1 MSALDGQVAV
11 ITGAASGMGRAMA
24 RRFAAEGARL
34 VLADLQT
41 EKLEKVAGELAEA
54 GHEVAYEVV
63 DVSEA
68 ADVERLI
75 GRAQSDFGGVDTLCN
90 NAGILDNLTP
100 LHDTD
105 EALWD
110 RLLGVNAKGPFLA
123 SRLAVKLMMDQGGGS
138 IINTASAAGN
148 HGGRGGAAYTA
159 SKHAVVGLTKS
170 IAWFY
175 GPHNIRCNAICPG
188 AIMTAMASSF
198 TPHTEGFER
207 YSKHFPTVPPFGKA
221 RDIADVAVFLAS
233 DEARYVNG
241 AVIPV
246 DGGWVAY

>member
-75 GRAQSDFGGVDTLCN
+75 GRAHSDFGGVDTLCN

-110 RLLGVNAKGPFLA
+110 RLIGVNAKGPFLA

-198 TPHTEGFER
+198 TPHAEGFER

>member
-1 MSALDGQVAV
+1 MTKLKDQVAI

-24 RRFAAEGARL
+24 RRFAAEGAQL
-34 VLADLQT
+34 VLADLQ
-41 EKLEKVAGELAEA
+41 ESKLVDVAQKLIDA
-54 GHEVAYEVV
+54 GHQVATEVV
-63 DVSEA
+63 DVSKGE
-68 ADVERLI
+68 DVARMVE
-75 GRAQSDFGGVDTLCN
+75 RAQSEFGGLNILCN

-105 EALWD
+105 EAMWD

-123 SRLAVKLMMDQGGGS
+123 SRLAVKVMLDGGGGS

-188 AIMTAMASSF
+188 AVMTAMASSF
-198 TPHTEGFER
+198 TPHPDGFER

-221 RDIADVAVFLAS
+221 RDIGDVAAFLAS
-233 DEARYVNG
+233 DDARYVNG
-241 AVIPV
+241 AIIPV

>member
-110 RLLGVNAKGPFLA
+110 RLLGVNAKGPYLA

-198 TPHTEGFER
+198 TPHAEGFER

>member
-41 EKLEKVAGELAEA
+41 EKLAKVAGELAEA

-75 GRAQSDFGGVDTLCN
+75 GRAQSDFGAVNTLCN

-198 TPHTEGFER
+198 TPHAEGFER

>member
-1 MSALDGQVAV
+1 MTPTRRSG
-11 ITGAASGMGRAMA
+11 TG
-24 RRFAAEGARL
+24 
-34 VLADLQT
+34 
-41 EKLEKVAGELAEA
+41 
-54 GHEVAYEVV
+54 
-63 DVSEA
+63 
-68 ADVERLI
+68 
-75 GRAQSDFGGVDTLCN
+75 C
-90 NAGILDNLTP
+90 
-100 LHDTD
+100 
-105 EALWD
+105 
-110 RLLGVNAKGPFLA
+110 LA
-123 SRLAVKLMMDQGGGS
+123 STPRALLSQPFSGQADDGS
-138 IINTASAAGN
+138 GWWIHHGTASAAGN

-198 TPHTEGFER
+198 TPHAEGFER

>member
-1 MSALDGQVAV
+1 MTKLLDQVAV

-34 VLADLQT
+34 VLADLQ
-41 EKLEKVAGELAEA
+41 EAKLIDVAQQLVDA
-54 GHEVAYEVV
+54 GYAVVTEVV
-63 DVSEA
+63 DVSNGD
-68 ADVERLI
+68 DVARMIE
-75 GRAQSDFGGVDTLCN
+75 RAQSQYGGLNILCN

-105 EALWD
+105 EAMWD

-123 SRLAVKLMMDQGGGS
+123 SRLAVKAMLEGGGGS

-188 AIMTAMASSF
+188 AVMTAMASSF
-198 TPHTEGFER
+198 TPHPEGFER

-221 RDIADVAVFLAS
+221 RDIGDVAAFLAS
-233 DEARYVNG
+233 DDARYVNG
-241 AVIPV
+241 AIIPV

>member
-1 MSALDGQVAV
+1 MTKLQDQVAI

-24 RRFAAEGARL
+24 RRFAAEGAQL
-34 VLADLQT
+34 VLADIQEKKLLDVA
-41 EKLEKVAGELAEA
+41 EKLIDA
-54 GHEVAYEVV
+54 GHQVAAEVV
-63 DVSEA
+63 DVSKGE
-68 ADVERLI
+68 DVARMIEC
-75 GRAQSDFGGVDTLCN
+75 AQSRFGGLNILCN

-105 EALWD
+105 EAMWD
-110 RLLGVNAKGPFLA
+110 QLMGVNAKGPFLA
-123 SRLAVKLMMDQGGGS
+123 SRLAVRVMLENGGGS

-188 AIMTAMASSF
+188 AVMTAMASSF
-198 TPHTEGFER
+198 TPHPDGFER

-221 RDIADVAVFLAS
+221 RDIGDVAAFLAS
-233 DEARYVNG
+233 DDARYVNG
-241 AVIPV
+241 AIIPV

>member
-1 MSALDGQVAV
+1 VSALDGQVAV

-75 GRAQSDFGGVDTLCN
+75 GRAHSDFGGVDTLCN

-110 RLLGVNAKGPFLA
+110 RLIGVNAKGPFLA

-198 TPHTEGFER
+198 TPHAEGFER

>member
-75 GRAQSDFGGVDTLCN
+75 GRAQSDFGTVNTLCN

-110 RLLGVNAKGPFLA
+110 RLLDVNAKGPFLA

-198 TPHTEGFER
+198 TPHAEGFER

>member
-11 ITGAASGMGRAMA
+11 ITGASSGMGRAMA

-198 TPHTEGFER
+198 TPHAEGFER

>member
-198 TPHTEGFER
+198 TPHAEGFER

>member
-75 GRAQSDFGGVDTLCN
+75 GRAQSDFGAVNTLCN

-198 TPHTEGFER
+198 TPHAEGFER

>member
-198 TPHTEGFER
+198 TPHAEGFER
-207 YSKHFPTVPPFGKA
+207 YSQHCPTGPPCGKA
-221 RDIADVAVFLAS
+221 RDIAEVAVFLAS
-233 DEARYVNG
+233 DEARDVNG

>member
-1 MSALDGQVAV
+1 MTKLNDQVAI

-24 RRFAAEGARL
+24 RCFATEGARL
-34 VLADLQT
+34 VLADLQ
-41 EKLEKVAGELAEA
+41 ESKLVDVAQKLIDA
-54 GHEVAYEVV
+54 GHHVATEVV
-63 DVSEA
+63 DVSNGD
-68 ADVERLI
+68 DVARMVE
-75 GRAQSDFGGVDTLCN
+75 RAQSEYGGLNILCN

-105 EALWD
+105 EAMWD

-123 SRLAVKLMMDQGGGS
+123 SRLAVKVMLDGGGGS

-175 GPHNIRCNAICPG
+175 GPHNIR
-188 AIMTAMASSF
+188 
-198 TPHTEGFER
+198 
-207 YSKHFPTVPPFGKA
+207 
-221 RDIADVAVFLAS
+221 
-233 DEARYVNG
+233 
-241 AVIPV
+241 
-246 DGGWVAY
+246 